1 MRRFVLPLK
10 YLSRNSSMKSNSP
23 SDLQEAEY
31 SPAKSLKRAIRRP
44 RKKAPATDQ
53 LRGWAKSA
61 IKSRN
66 KS

>member
-1 MRRFVLPLK
+1 
-10 YLSRNSSMKSNSP
+10 MKSSTTN
-23 SDLQEAEY
+23 DLHDREAPI
-31 SPAKSLKRAIRRP
+31 SKTIKRTIRRP
-44 RKKAPATDQ
+44 RKAAPATAE

>member
-1 MRRFVLPLK
+1 MFWGEIPSMK
-10 YLSRNSSMKSNSP
+10 PNSSN
-23 SDLQEAEY
+23 DLQEPEQSATK
-31 SPAKSLKRAIRRP
+31 ALKRTIRRP
-44 RKKAPATDQ
+44 RKNAPATDQ